1 VKKTTEEKELKE
13 RGPIIACIP
22 AYNEEK
28 TIAKIV
34 LKTKKYV
41 DKVIVCDDGS
51 TDMTAEIAEALGAKV
66 IRHERNKGYG
76 AALASLFMAAREENA
91 SAMIILDADLQ
102 HNPDDIPKLLS
113 SIIKGEADIVIGS
126 RFLDGKGK
134 LPKYRSLGIIG
145 ITKLINRVSYEDITD
160 AQSGFRAYSK
170 KAIYSITPS
179 EQGMGAST
187 EILLKAKNHAL
198 RIKEIPIEITY
209 DVEKPSTQNP
219 ILHGLDVVLSTVK
232 HLSIKRPLVFYGGPG
247 MIALLV
253 ALFFWVWTLQI
264 FASTRQ
270 VVTNITL
277 IALGS
282 TLVGL
287 ILLTT
292 AVILWILISVVRE
305 MASQLER

>member
-13 RGPIIACIP
+13 RSPIIACIP

-28 TIAKIV
+28 TIAKVI

-51 TDMTAEIAEALGAKV
+51 TDMTAEIAEAIGAKV
-66 IRHERNKGYG
+66 IKHERNKGYG
-76 AALASLFMAAREENA
+76 AALASLFKAAREENA
-91 SAMIILDADLQ
+91 SAMITLDADLQ
-102 HNPDDIPKLLS
+102 HNPDDIPKILS

-134 LPKYRSLGIIG
+134 LPKYRSLGIKV
-145 ITKLINRVSYEDITD
+145 ITKLTKHVSYKDITD
-160 AQSGFRAYSK
+160 AQSGFRAYSRE
-170 KAIYSITPS
+170 AIHSIIPS

-187 EILLKAKNHAL
+187 EILLRAKEHGL
-198 RIKEIPIEITY
+198 RIKEIPIEIKY

-247 MIALLV
+247 LTALIV

-264 FASTRQ
+264 FASSRQ

-277 IALGS
+277 IALGA
-282 TLVGL
+282 TLIGL
-287 ILLTT
+287 MLLTT
-292 AVILWILISVVRE
+292 GVILWVLISVVRD
-305 MASQLER
+305 AR

>member
-1 VKKTTEEKELKE
+1 
-13 RGPIIACIP
+13 
-22 AYNEEK
+22 
-28 TIAKIV
+28 
-34 LKTKKYV
+34 
-41 DKVIVCDDGS
+41 
-51 TDMTAEIAEALGAKV
+51 MTGEIAEAIGAKV

-76 AALASLFMAAREENA
+76 AALASLFKAAREENA

-102 HNPDDIPKLLS
+102 HNPDDIPKLLIP
-113 SIIKGEADIVIGS
+113 IIEGEADIVIGS
-126 RFLDGKGK
+126 RFLNGKGK
-134 LPKYRSLGIIG
+134 LPKYRSLGIKV
-145 ITKLINRVSYEDITD
+145 ITKFTKHVSYKDITD
-160 AQSGFRAYSK
+160 AQSGFRAYSRE
-170 KAIYSITPS
+170 AIYSITPS

-187 EILLKAKNHAL
+187 EILLKAKEHGL
-198 RIKEIPIEITY
+198 RIKEIPIEIKY

-232 HLSIKRPLVFYGGPG
+232 YLSIKRPLVFYGGPG

-253 ALFFWVWTLQI
+253 ALFFWIWTLQI

-282 TLVGL
+282 TIVGL

-292 AVILWILISVVRE
+292 AVILWVLISVVRE
-305 MASQLER
+305 TK

>member
-13 RGPIIACIP
+13 RSPIIACIP

-28 TIAKIV
+28 TIAKVV

-51 TDMTAEIAEALGAKV
+51 TDMTAEIAEAIGAKV

-76 AALASLFMAAREENA
+76 AALASLFKAAREENA

-102 HNPDDIPKLLS
+102 HNPDDIPKILS

-134 LPKYRSLGIIG
+134 LPKYRSLGIKV
-145 ITKLINRVSYEDITD
+145 ITKLTKHVSYKDITD
-160 AQSGFRAYSK
+160 AQSGFRAYSRE
-170 KAIYSITPS
+170 AIHSIIPS

-187 EILLKAKNHAL
+187 EILLRAKEHGL
-198 RIKEIPIEITY
+198 RIKEIPIEIKY

-219 ILHGLDVVLSTVK
+219 ILHWLDVVLSTVK

-247 MIALLV
+247 LTALIV

-264 FASTRQ
+264 FASSRQ

-277 IALGS
+277 IALGA
-282 TLVGL
+282 TLIGL
-287 ILLTT
+287 MLLTT
-292 AVILWILISVVRE
+292 GVILWVLISVVRD
-305 MASQLER
+305 AR

>member
-13 RGPIIACIP
+13 RSPIIACIP

-28 TIAKIV
+28 TIAKVI

-51 TDMTAEIAEALGAKV
+51 TDMTAEIAEAIGAKV
-66 IRHERNKGYG
+66 IKHERNKGYG
-76 AALASLFMAAREENA
+76 AALASLFKAAREENA
-91 SAMIILDADLQ
+91 SAMITLDADLQ
-102 HNPDDIPKLLS
+102 HNPDDIPKILS

-134 LPKYRSLGIIG
+134 LPKYRSLGIKV
-145 ITKLINRVSYEDITD
+145 ITKLTKHVSYKDITD
-160 AQSGFRAYSK
+160 AQSGFRAYSRE
-170 KAIYSITPS
+170 AIHSIIPS

-187 EILLKAKNHAL
+187 EILLRAKEHGL
-198 RIKEIPIEITY
+198 RIKEIPIEIKY

-219 ILHGLDVVLSTVK
+219 ILHWLDVVLSTVK

-247 MIALLV
+247 LTALIV

-264 FASTRQ
+264 FASSRQ

-277 IALGS
+277 IALGA
-282 TLVGL
+282 TLIGL
-287 ILLTT
+287 MLLTT
-292 AVILWILISVVRE
+292 GVILWVLISVVRD
-305 MASQLER
+305 AR

>member
-76 AALASLFMAAREENA
+76 AALASLFKAAREENA

-134 LPKYRSLGIIG
+134 VPKYRSLGIIG
-145 ITKLINRVSYEDITD
+145 ITKLINRVSYKDITD

-187 EILLKAKNHAL
+187 EILLKAKYHAL
-198 RIKEIPIEITY
+198 RIKEIPIEIKY

-247 MIALLV
+247 LTALIV

-264 FASTRQ
+264 FASSRQ

-277 IALGS
+277 IALGA
-282 TLVGL
+282 TLIGL
-287 ILLTT
+287 MLLTT
-292 AVILWILISVVRE
+292 GVILWVLISVVRD
-305 MASQLER
+305 AR

>member
-13 RGPIIACIP
+13 RSPIIACIP

-28 TIAKIV
+28 TIAKVI

-51 TDMTAEIAEALGAKV
+51 TDMTAEIAEAIGAKV
-66 IRHERNKGYG
+66 IKHERNKGYG
-76 AALASLFMAAREENA
+76 AALASLFKAAREENA
-91 SAMIILDADLQ
+91 SAMITLDADLQ
-102 HNPDDIPKLLS
+102 HNPDDIPKILS

-134 LPKYRSLGIIG
+134 LPKYRSLGIKV
-145 ITKLINRVSYEDITD
+145 ITKLTKHVSYKDITD
-160 AQSGFRAYSK
+160 AQSGFRAYSRE
-170 KAIYSITPS
+170 AIHSIIPS

-187 EILLKAKNHAL
+187 EILLRAKEHGL
-198 RIKEIPIEITY
+198 RIKEIPIEIKY

-247 MIALLV
+247 LTALIV

-264 FASTRQ
+264 FASSRQ

-277 IALGS
+277 IALGA
-282 TLVGL
+282 TLIGL
-287 ILLTT
+287 MLLTT
-292 AVILWILISVVRE
+292 GVILWVLISVVKDAR
-305 MASQLER
+305 